1 MGMNSSL
8 GARLFP
14 QFNYVSAAVAAA
26 TTAVVTRTP
35 LLEVTF
41 ILGLNKY
48 FIHLRYSLSSWLF
61 FFFFSVIPRI
71 LCPEVGVFDRTS
83 FTSSSA
89 VAREK
94 PNRDSAKRNWLTFT
108 VCGNPRKAAKIPNK
122 NESPRVCNTWGS
134 MWCVNLACRTSK
146 TVQGYNW
153 NAFIWDATHSIIITY
168 LSCKSTHARTHART
182 KYTHIYIHLGWVPV
196 SLETPVGI
204 TVP

>member
-61 FFFFSVIPRI
+61 FFFFRSFPGFCARKSVSSTEPVS
-71 LCPEVGVFDRTS
+71 LG
-83 FTSSSA
+83 SSA

-153 NAFIWDATHSIIITY
+153 NAFIWEYGMPPTQLLSRTY
-168 LSCKSTHARTHART
+168 HAKAHTHARTHALN
-182 KYTHIYIHLGWVPV
+182 THIYIY
-196 SLETPVGI
+196 T
-204 TVP
+204 

>member
-61 FFFFSVIPRI
+61 FFFFFGHSQDFVPGSRC
-71 LCPEVGVFDRTS
+71 LR
-83 FTSSSA
+83 
-89 VAREK
+89 
-94 PNRDSAKRNWLTFT
+94 PNQF
-108 VCGNPRKAAKIPNK
+108 
-122 NESPRVCNTWGS
+122 
-134 MWCVNLACRTSK
+134 
-146 TVQGYNW
+146 
-153 NAFIWDATHSIIITY
+153 H
-168 LSCKSTHARTHART
+168 
-182 KYTHIYIHLGWVPV
+182 
-196 SLETPVGI
+196 
-204 TVP
+204 